1 MSDEVDVQKRE
12 KLDMKTIK
20 RLFQYM
26 KVYKVKLMFVLICI
40 LLSVFAN
47 VATSMF
53 TQILVDGCIVPMLGQ
68 EHPIYTKLI
77 ISLTVLSGICLVGV
91 IAQWLY
97 SRAMVVVAQGVLKD
111 IRDEMFKR
119 MQSLPINYFDQNSNG
134 DMMSLYTND
143 TDTLRQLIAH
153 SVSQVISSVV
163 TLVAVF
169 ACMMYLSV
177 YLTVLVIFVMLFVFN
192 LIKMLTKN
200 SAKYFGMQQDNI
212 AELDGFIEEMIA
224 GQKVVK
230 VFCHEKKCQEIFNQK
245 NEKWKQSSA
254 KANIFANSMMPMMN
268 AVGYIQYVL
277 IAVIGAWFA
286 ISRVTNF
293 SLTGFG
299 YMSLG
304 MIMSFLILSR
314 NFNQPI
320 AQISNQFNSIV
331 MALAGVSRI
340 FRFMDE
346 EAEQDDGNVT
356 LVNAEEVDGKWIET
370 AEMTHDWAWKQP
382 QKDGTVKYT
391 KLCGEVVLDHVSFN
405 YVPGKE
411 VLSDVSFYAKP
422 GQKVALVGATG
433 AGKTTI
439 ANLIN
444 RFYDICDG
452 AIYYDGINIK
462 NIKKA
467 DLRRSIGMVLQDVN
481 LFTGSVMDNIR
492 YGSPKASDEKCISA
506 AKIANADHFIK
517 MLPDGYDTLLE
528 ESGSELSQ
536 GQRQL
541 LSISRAEVSDPPVMV
556 LDEATSSI
564 DTCTEV
570 LVQDGMDKVMK
581 GRTVFVIAHRLS
593 TVRNADVILVLD
605 HGKVIERGSHEHLLS
620 LKGVYYQ
627 LYSGVFE
634 LS

>member
-1 MSDEVDVQKRE
+1 MDLQKRE
-12 KLDMKTIK
+12 KLDVKTIK
-20 RLFQYM
+20 RLLRYM
-26 KVYKVKLMFVLICI
+26 KAYKGTLVFVLICI
-40 LLSVFAN
+40 LLSVFAS

-53 TQILVDGCIVPMLGQ
+53 TKVLVDDCIMPMLAQ
-68 EHPIYTKLI
+68 EHPTYTKLI
-77 ISLTVLSGICLVGV
+77 VALTVMSGICLVGV

-97 SRAMVVVAQGVLKD
+97 SRSMAVVAQGVLKD
-111 IRDEMFKR
+111 IRDDMFCK
-119 MQSLPINYFDQNSNG
+119 MQSLPINYFDRHSSG

-143 TDTLRQLIAH
+143 TDTLRMLIAH
-153 SVSQVISSVV
+153 SVSQIISSVV
-163 TLVAVF
+163 TIVAVF
-169 ACMMYLSV
+169 ACMMYLSI
-177 YLTVLVIFVMLFVFN
+177 YLTALVIFVMLFVFK

-200 SAKYFGMQQDNI
+200 SAKYFVMQQDNLG
-212 AELDGFIEEMIA
+212 ELDGFIEEMIA

-230 VFCHEKKCQEIFNQK
+230 VFCHEQKCQETFCKK

-254 KANIFANSMMPMMN
+254 KANSFANSMMPMMN
-268 AVGYIQYVL
+268 ALGYIQYVL
-277 IAVIGAWFA
+277 IAVIGAWLVITHA
-286 ISRVTNF
+286 VNL
-293 SLTGFG
+293 SLVGFG
-299 YMSLG
+299 YVSLG
-304 MIMSFLILSR
+304 MVLSFLILSR

-346 EAEQDDGNVT
+346 EVEQDNGSVT
-356 LVNAEEVDGKWIET
+356 LVNVKEVDGEWVET
-370 AEMTHDWAWKQP
+370 SEATHEWAWKQL
-382 QKDGTVKYT
+382 QADGTSIYT
-391 KLCGEVVLDHVSFN
+391 KLRGEVVLDHVSFS

-452 AIYYDGINIK
+452 TIYYDGINIK
-462 NIKKA
+462 NIRKV
-467 DLRRSIGMVLQDVN
+467 DLRCAIGMVLQEVN

-492 YGSPKASDEKCISA
+492 YGNPNASDEECISA

-517 MLPDGYDTLLE
+517 MLPDGYDTILE
-528 ESGSELSQ
+528 GSGSELSQ

-564 DTCTEV
+564 DTRTEV
-570 LVQDGMDKVMK
+570 LVQDGMDKIMR

-605 HGKVIERGSHEHLLS
+605 HGRVIERGSHEELLS
-620 LKGVYYQ
+620 MKGMYYQ
-627 LYSGVFE
+627 LYSGAFE

>member
-1 MSDEVDVQKRE
+1 MEVQKRE
-12 KLDMKTIK
+12 KLDMKTLK

-26 KVYKVKLMFVLICI
+26 KAYKGTLIFVLVCI
-40 LLSVFAN
+40 LLSVFAS

-53 TQILVDGCIVPMLGQ
+53 TQVLVDDCIVPMLGQ
-68 EHPIYTKLI
+68 EHPTYTRLI
-77 ISLTVLSGICLVGV
+77 IALTVLSGICLVGV

-97 SRAMVVVAQGVLKD
+97 SRAMAVVAQGVLKD
-111 IRDEMFKR
+111 IRDEMFYK
-119 MQSLPINYFDQNSNG
+119 MQSLPINYFDQHSSG

-153 SVSQVISSVV
+153 SVSQVISSVI
-163 TLVAVF
+163 TIVAVF
-169 ACMMYLSV
+169 VCMIYLSI
-177 YLTVLVIFVMLFVFN
+177 YLTVLVMFVMFFVFK
-192 LIKMLTKN
+192 LIKMLTKK

-212 AELDGFIEEMIA
+212 GELDGFIEEMIA

-230 VFCHEKKCQEIFNQK
+230 VFCHEEKCREVFDEK
-245 NEKWKQSSA
+245 NEKWKKSSA
-254 KANIFANSMMPMMN
+254 KANGFANSMMPMMN

-286 ISRVTNF
+286 ISHVTNF
-293 SLTGFG
+293 SLTGSG

-304 MIMSFLILSR
+304 MILSFLILSR

-320 AQISNQFNSIV
+320 AQVSNQFNSIV

-346 EAEQDDGNVT
+346 EAERDDGNVT
-356 LVNAEEVDGKWIET
+356 LVNVKEVKGKLIET
-370 AEMTHDWAWKQP
+370 SETTHDWAWKRP

-391 KLCGEVVLDHVSFN
+391 KLRGEVVLDHVSFS

-444 RFYDICDG
+444 RFYDINDG

-462 NIKKA
+462 NIKKS
-467 DLRRSIGMVLQDVN
+467 DLRQSIGMVLQEVN
-481 LFTGSVMDNIR
+481 LFTGSVMNNIR
-492 YGSPKASDEKCISA
+492 YGNPKASDKECISA
-506 AKIANADHFIK
+506 SETANADHFIK
-517 MLPDGYDTLLE
+517 MLPDGYDTILE

-541 LSISRAEVSDPPVMV
+541 LSISRAEVADPPVMV

-564 DTCTEV
+564 DTRTEI
-570 LVQDGMDKVMK
+570 LVQDGMDKIMK
-581 GRTVFVIAHRLS
+581 DRTVFVIAHRLS

-605 HGKVIERGSHEHLLS
+605 HGKVIERGSHEELLS
-620 LKGVYYQ
+620 MKGVYYQ